1 MNYAHLIE
9 PAVSFLIVGY
19 LVVASASPRTPDR
32 PGRRKP

>member
-9 PAVSFLIVGY
+9 AAVSFLIIGY
-19 LVVASASPRTPDR
+19 LVLTSASPRTPDG